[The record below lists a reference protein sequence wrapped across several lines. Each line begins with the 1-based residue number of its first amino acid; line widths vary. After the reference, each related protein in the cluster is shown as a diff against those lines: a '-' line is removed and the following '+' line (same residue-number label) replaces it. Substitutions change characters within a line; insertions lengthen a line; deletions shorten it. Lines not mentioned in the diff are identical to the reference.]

1 MKEGGLLE
9 SVAMESQ
16 KSEAR
21 ILGAKEKDLINFVTD
36 LKDQQEILLL
46 LWLKVWKDQWERF
59 NASTLRS
66 QFKDWRKSYRAI
78 AEPILSLRLRE
89 VHVELSQKSLLC
101 RSST

>member
-21 ILGAKEKDLINFVTD
+21 ILGAKEDLINFVAD
-36 LKDQQEILLL
+36 LKDKQEILLL
-46 LWLKVWKDQWERF
+46 LWLQVWKNQWKRF
-59 NASTLRS
+59 NASILRS
-66 QFKDWRKSYRAI
+66 QFKDWRKSHRAI